1 MDADELELVVNQ
13 AENLM
18 DEDDTPPIV
27 SSQRGVNKSL
37 GANLTDSDIIALRK
51 RHPFLVD
58 FSDRFIRSQTVG
70 DLMKI
75 QTATI
80 KIQEFER
87 GKDAEDRLAANK
99 ASLLTSFS
107 DIEAGKDNRV
117 SHLHIG
123 RFLGGAGC
131 SAVRL
136 WLTARQMIDIH
147 GYPPIGCYDMGAV
160 GLAGYV
166 SAKGWIEIANPAST
180 KLSIKMFNINS
191 CKLSKGDELSEFS
204 ELNEF
209 KLALRA
215 LRTALSMVMPW
226 NFSVLALEG
235 FFFQTNFCNAEL
247 MNVEKKSFFLAKFTD
262 YALHQ
267 NADRWRDAEPFLTAG
282 ELKTAFASF
291 FGAQPQAALQSKVKK
306 GAGSKSGS
314 AKQVDPKLTLG
325 VCFAWN
331 QGQCTKASGT
341 CTTTKGRPLK
351 HICDHV
357 ADQAK
362 PLEICGKEHIRK
374 DFHK

>member
-1 MDADELELVVNQ
+1 MVSQ
-13 AENLM
+13 AEELM
-18 DEDDTPPIV
+18 GEDDTANTHFSHKTAV
-27 SSQRGVNKSL
+27 KSL
-37 GANLTDSDIIALRK
+37 GENLTDNDIVALRK
-51 RHPFLVD
+51 RHPFLAD

-80 KIQEFER
+80 KIQEFEK
-87 GKDAEDRLAANK
+87 GKDAEDRLASNK
-99 ASLLTSFS
+99 AALLSSFS
-107 DIEAGKDNRV
+107 EVEAGKDNRV
-117 SHLHIG
+117 SHLHKG

-147 GYPPIGCYDMGAV
+147 GFPPIGCYDMGAV

-191 CKLSKGDELSEFS
+191 CKMSKGDEFSDFS

-235 FFFQTNFCNAEL
+235 FFFQTNFCHSEL
-247 MNVEKKSFFLAKFTD
+247 ANVEKKSFFLAKFTD

-282 ELKTAFASF
+282 ELKTAWSSF
-291 FGAQPQAALQSKVKK
+291 FGAQPQAAIQSKAKK
-306 GAGSKSGS
+306 GAASKPTSQ
-314 AKQVDPKLTLG
+314 KQVDPKLSLG

-331 QGQCTKASGT
+331 QGQCTKAAGT
-341 CTTTKGRPLK
+341 CVTSKGRPLK

-357 ADQAK
+357 ADQSK